1 MLRVFYLLIGLFFF
15 TNIFAQYEDAYKIPY
30 PRRLKVLDSLIEVK
44 IIGLSNT
51 AIIDQVNLFEQIAK
65 HNNDERAIVFSK
77 IVRFSEERKQKK
89 ITSDE
94 ANATF
99 TNIVNECDELAY
111 APLKALAYLSLGNYY
126 YSNQEQKSTS
136 YYYYLKSYKIY
147 STLSNEEFGWKSLS
161 AQILSDCFY
170 KLNDYKRAI
179 QFGISAIDYGLYDY
193 YKIGVIDIIGM
204 SYLKLNKLDSAIIF
218 FTEGVNLSVELNKQ
232 NIHLGWQGI
241 FEGNLGY
248 CYKKKGEISTAI
260 NLLQRAIDTTI
271 KYKILDNTCGFATAL
286 AEIYL
291 QSNNLAYEKYVPIA
305 IQNTYTYGSNN
316 DKYNLYSM
324 LKKYYR
330 QKGAFEQ
337 ASMYADSVLMYKDT
351 LAALNGNLS
360 VIKADFEIESEF
372 RTAQERLLQKEI
384 KQQNSIKY
392 SLIALIVLVAV
403 IFILLLNRTKLQH
416 EVVQKSIETKQLIS
430 QNELAIA
437 QEHLNGLTNMI
448 VEKNHLIEQLELQNK
463 NIQNI
468 ETVIELQNLTI
479 LTDEQWNEFK
489 ITFEKVHQGFLNNL
503 KNKIANLSPAETR
516 LLALAKLKLT
526 TKEMAGCLGV
536 TTQAVR
542 TAWYRLRTKLNLSND
557 TSLEEFIETI

>member
-1 MLRVFYLLIGLFFF
+1 MLRAFYLLIGIFFF
-15 TNIFAQYEDAYKIPY
+15 TNILAQYEYAYKIPY

-44 IIGLSNT
+44 IVGLSNT
-51 AIIDQVNLFEQIAK
+51 AILEQVSFFEQTAQK
-65 HNNDERAIVFSK
+65 NNDERAIVFSK

-89 ITSDE
+89 IPAE
-94 ANATF
+94 LANSIYDT
-99 TNIVNECDELAY
+99 ILNECDELEY
-111 APLKALAYLSLGNYY
+111 PPLKALAYLSLGNYY
-126 YSNQEQKSTS
+126 YNNQEHKSTS

-147 STLSNEEFGWKSLS
+147 SNLSNEEFGWKSLS

-204 SYLKLNKLDSAIIF
+204 SYLKLNKYDSAITYF
-218 FTEGVNLSVELNKQ
+218 NDGVKLSIELSKQ

-248 CYKKKGEISTAI
+248 CYKKKGEITTAI

-271 KYKILDNTCGFATAL
+271 KYNILDNTCGFATAL
-286 AEIYL
+286 ASIYL
-291 QSNNLAYEKYVPIA
+291 DNNNALYEKFIPIA
-305 IQNTYTYGSNN
+305 LHNTYLHGSYT
-316 DKYNLYSM
+316 DKYNMYEM
-324 LKKYYR
+324 LKKYYYK
-330 QKGAFEQ
+330 KGNFAK
-337 ASMYADSVLMYKDT
+337 ATLYADSILMYRDT
-351 LAALNGNLS
+351 LAALNGSLS
-360 VIKADFEIESEF
+360 VIKADFEIEFEL
-372 RTAQERLLQKEI
+372 RTTQEKLMQKEI
-384 KQQNSIKY
+384 RQQNIIKY

-403 IFILLLNRTKLQH
+403 ISLLLLNRAKLQH
-416 EVVQKSIETKQLIS
+416 EVAQKNIETKQLIA
-430 QNELAIA
+430 QNELALA
-437 QEHLNGLTNMI
+437 QEHLKGLTNMI
-448 VEKNHLIEQLELQNK
+448 VEKNHLIEQLEQQNK
-463 NIQNI
+463 SIENI

-503 KNKIANLSPAETR
+503 KNKITNLSPAETR

-526 TKEMAGCLGV
+526 TKEMASSLGV

-542 TAWYRLRTKLNLSND
+542 TAWYRLRAKLNLSNEI
-557 TSLEEFIETI
+557 SLEEFVETI